1 MIRDPPPGTLMKTAT
16 LIKPEQIS
24 AVRNLTLRA
33 RLIVEGLMTGIHKSP
48 FHGFSVEFLEYRPY
62 QTGES
67 IKGIDWRKFARSDKA
82 VVKLYED
89 ETNLRAQL
97 LFDKSA
103 SMRFASASSAV
114 SKLEY
119 AKTIA
124 ASIAWILIRQRDAV
138 GLAAFDAE
146 VSVDLP
152 PRSTNVQLKTI
163 LSVLDSMEASSAT
176 RVGSAI
182 DAVASRLTKRGLC
195 ILFSDLFDDTE
206 RIVHGLRHLRFKRQ
220 DVIVLWILDPQELA
234 FAGSSPLRMRDLETG
249 KELLIDGETA
259 GRFFRDGF
267 KSHKDILVRACK
279 ELSIDLAVVSTD
291 EPFQKA
297 LHKILEKRKRLF

>member
-1 MIRDPPPGTLMKTAT
+1 MKTAT
-16 LIKPEQIS
+16 LIKPEQLS

-33 RLIVEGLMTGIHKSP
+33 RLIVEGLMAGIHKSP

-67 IKGIDWRKFARSDKA
+67 IKAIDWRKFARTDKA

-138 GLAAFDAE
+138 GLSAFDAD
-146 VSVDLP
+146 VSVNLP

-163 LSVLDSMEASSAT
+163 LSVLDTLEASSAT

-182 DAVASRLTKRGLC
+182 DAVASRLSKRGLC

-206 RIVHGLRHLRFKRQ
+206 RIIHGLRHLRFKQQ
-220 DVIVLWILDPQELA
+220 DVIVLWILDPQELS
-234 FAGSSPLRMRDLETG
+234 FAGGPPLRMRDLETG
-249 KELLIDGETA
+249 LDLLIDGETA
-259 GRFFRDGF
+259 ARFFSGGF
-267 KSHKDILVRACK
+267 RAHKDVIERACK
-279 ELSIDLAVVSTD
+279 ELSVDLAIISTD

-297 LHKILEKRKRLF
+297 LFKILEKRKRMF

>member
-1 MIRDPPPGTLMKTAT
+1 MKTAT
-16 LIKPEQIS
+16 LIKPEQLS
-24 AVRNLTLRA
+24 AIRNLTLRA
-33 RLIVEGLMTGIHKSP
+33 RLIVEGLMAGIHKSP

-67 IKGIDWRKFARSDKA
+67 IKAIDWRKFARTDKA

-103 SMRFASASSAV
+103 SMRFVSAASAF

-138 GLAAFDAE
+138 GLSAFDAD
-146 VSVDLP
+146 VSVNLP

-163 LSVLDSMEASSAT
+163 LSVLDSLEASSET

-182 DAVASRLTKRGLC
+182 DAVASRLSKRGLC

-206 RIVHGLRHLRFKRQ
+206 RIIHGLRHLRFKQQ
-220 DVIVLWILDPQELA
+220 DVIVLWILDPLELS
-234 FAGSSPLRMRDLETG
+234 FTGGPPLRMRDLETG
-249 KELLIDGETA
+249 QDLLIDGETA
-259 GRFFRDGF
+259 ARFFNDGF
-267 KSHKDILVRACK
+267 KSHKETIERACK
-279 ELSIDLAVVSTD
+279 ELSVDLAIISTD
-291 EPFQKA
+291 EPFEKA
-297 LHKILEKRKRLF
+297 LFKILEKRKRLF

>member
-1 MIRDPPPGTLMKTAT
+1 MKTAT
-16 LIKPEQIS
+16 LIKPEQLS

-33 RLIVEGLMTGIHKSP
+33 RLIVEGMMAGLHKSP

-67 IKGIDWRKFARSDKA
+67 IKAIDWRKFARTDKA

-103 SMRFASASSAV
+103 SMQFSSAASAV

-138 GLAAFDAE
+138 GLAAFDE
-146 VSVDLP
+146 TISVDLP

-163 LSVLDSMEASSAT
+163 LSVLDTISAGAAT

-182 DAVASRLTKRGLC
+182 DAVASRLSKRGLC
-195 ILFSDLFDDTE
+195 ILFSDLFDDTD
-206 RIVHGLRHLRFKRQ
+206 RIIHGLRHLRFKQQ
-220 DVIVLWILDPQELA
+220 DVIVLWILDPLELS
-234 FAGSSPLRMRDLETG
+234 FSTSLPLRMRDLETG
-249 KELLIDGETA
+249 RNLLIDGGTA
-259 GRFFRDGF
+259 GLFFREGF
-267 KSHKDILVRACK
+267 KAHKDIIERACK
-279 ELSIDLAVVSTD
+279 ELSIDLAIISTD

-297 LHKILEKRKRLF
+297 LFKILEKRKRLF

>member
-1 MIRDPPPGTLMKTAT
+1 MKTAT
-16 LIKPEQIS
+16 LIKPEQLS
-24 AVRNLTLRA
+24 AIRNLTLRA
-33 RLIVEGLMTGIHKSP
+33 RLIVEGLMAGIHKSP

-67 IKGIDWRKFARSDKA
+67 IKAIDWRKFARTDKA

-89 ETNLRAQL
+89 ETNLRAQI

-103 SMRFASASSAV
+103 SMRFASSSSSF

-138 GLAAFDAE
+138 GLAAFDAT
-146 VSVDLP
+146 VSVNLP

-163 LSVLDSMEASSAT
+163 LSVLDTMEASAET

-182 DAVASRLTKRGLC
+182 DTVASRLSKRGLS
-195 ILFSDLFDDTE
+195 IVLSDLFDDPE
-206 RIVHGLRHLRFKRQ
+206 RIIHGLRHLRFKQQ
-220 DVIVLWILDPQELA
+220 DVIVLWILDPFELS
-234 FAGSSPLRMRDLETG
+234 FAGGLPLRMRDLETG
-249 KELLIDGETA
+249 QDLLIDGETA
-259 GRFFRDGF
+259 GQFFRQGF
-267 KSHKDILVRACK
+267 KAHKETIERACK
-279 ELSIDLAVVSTD
+279 ELSVDLAVISTD

-297 LHKILEKRKRLF
+297 LFKILEKRKRLF